1 MRLATVVEMQGRDL
15 LRRRLAL
22 LLIVAVPLL
31 FAATQ
36 RHSGEAPFTGGIG
49 TAFSVTGAALFAML
63 ASRPVDPRLLL
74 AGYSRADLI
83 VGRLLLLLGV
93 GLGICGVFC
102 GFLAAF
108 AEPPRLER
116 AAVGVL
122 LVALVAVP
130 LGLALATL
138 LPRELEGTLAIIG
151 LVGIEEQ
158 SLHYHYDSV
167 AARLLPH
174 YGAARYLLASE
185 YGFTSVSARWALYSL
200 AWALGLLVTALWLW
214 LRRVRVWR
222 R

>member
-1 MRLATVVEMQGRDL
+1 MRLVTVVEMQTRDL

-22 LLIVAVPLL
+22 GLIVAVPLL

-36 RHSGEAPFTGGIG
+36 RHSGEAPFVGGIG
-49 TAFSVTGAALFAML
+49 TAFSVTGASLFAML
-63 ASRPVDPRLLL
+63 SSRAVDPRLLL
-74 AGYSRADLI
+74 AGYRRVDLI
-83 VGRLLLLLGV
+83 AGRLVLLLGV

-108 AEPPRLER
+108 AEPPRLDR
-116 AAVGVL
+116 AALGVV

-138 LPRELEGTLAIIG
+138 LPRELEGTLAIIA
-151 LVGIEEQ
+151 LVGVEEQ

-167 AARLLPH
+167 AARLEPH

-185 YGFTSVSARWALYSL
+185 YSFASVSVRWALYSA
-200 AWALGLLVTALWLW
+200 AWALGPLVPALLLW
-214 LRRVRVWR
+214 LRRVRA
-222 R
+222 